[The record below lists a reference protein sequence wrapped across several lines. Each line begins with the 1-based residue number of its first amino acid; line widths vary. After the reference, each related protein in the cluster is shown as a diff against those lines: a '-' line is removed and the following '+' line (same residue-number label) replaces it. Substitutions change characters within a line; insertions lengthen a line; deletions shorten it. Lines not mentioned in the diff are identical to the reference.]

1 MTPATVTDI
10 GILNDALQQLQD
22 AATLHIGEMR
32 DDASRIL
39 TVCAMVYFLALLAQ
53 DFMGPHENSLRRL
66 FWVAVTGLF
75 RIGVLRTVI
84 DNAWAWGKAVTDTG
98 SQIGA
103 DLSGLPPSSL
113 SPTMIF
119 GYGAHVIGDIWGA
132 RSLGMYFHIGA
143 DVSLILVSIV
153 TIVAYAAAGIF
164 YFWVLLEAT
173 YTVLYGPLYIAFSAL
188 EWTWPSLFSWAGE
201 VLAVAFKL
209 LAVTTMLGIGTS
221 IADDWMATF
230 DSAGTLINLHRNMYA
245 DSALIQALVFL
256 FLTTGVPIVAG
267 KLVKTHFGSHGH
279 GGFSEAGYGRTTAA
293 LRAGAG
299 LAAGTFVGGSK
310 QLASAAHQAG
320 TPRVNSA
327 RQFQQARL
335 MRGGKP

>member
-1 MTPATVTDI
+1 MTPGTITDI
-10 GILNDALQQLQD
+10 GILDAALQQFQD
-22 AATLHIGEMR
+22 AAALHIGEMR

-53 DFMGPHENSLRRL
+53 DFMGPHENNLRRL

-103 DLSGLPPSSL
+103 DLTGMSASSL
-113 SPTMIF
+113 TPSTVF
-119 GYGAHVIGDIWGA
+119 GYGAHIIGDIWADRGA
-132 RSLGMYFHIGA
+132 GMYFHIGA
-143 DVSLILVSIV
+143 DAILILVSIV
-153 TIVAYAAAGIF
+153 TVVAYAGAALYF
-164 YFWVLLEAT
+164 FWVLLEAA
-173 YTVLYGPLYIAFSAL
+173 YTVLFGPLYIAFSAL

-201 VLAVAFKL
+201 VLATAFKL
-209 LAVTTMLGIGTS
+209 IAVTIMLGIATS
-221 IADDWMATF
+221 IADDWVATF
-230 DSAGTLINLHRNMYA
+230 DSAGTTINLHRNMYA
-245 DSALIQALVFL
+245 NTALIQSLLFL

-279 GGFSEAGYGRTTAA
+279 GGFGEAGYGRMTA
-293 LRAGAG
+293 
-299 LAAGTFVGGSK
+299 AAGTGARLAGAHVGGSK
-310 QLASAAHQAG
+310 QLASAAYQSG
-320 TPRVNSA
+320 TPQGNSA

-335 MRGGKP
+335 MTGGKP